1 MVGDIID
8 ENRVWRFV
16 PLALALKRQR
26 QAELFDFKASL
37 IYIVS
42 SRTTR
47 VLFQKQKCV
56 PFLFLYTPYFF
67 LSL

>member
-42 SRTTR
+42 SRTIRTA
-47 VLFQKQKCV
+47 
-56 PFLFLYTPYFF
+56 
-67 LSL
+67 